1 MLDTKNETAGRLLH
15 LLMVTNSSWSQTRG
29 AFGPV
34 GGTNWQPGWEPV
46 ARQSE
51 CLALPPPSPKRSFC
65 PAFRRRDKT
74 QRLRGVLKRR
84 RRARAAYV
92 LRARARLRAQLP
104 RLTARGVAIV
114 ELLPLNRWRESAASR
129 AQRVLHRMLLSS
141 SSSFRA
147 ASKYE
152 STRRRGASGARCQL
166 QLEGSDGERDHY
178 FRHFKTHFASR
189 VALE

>member
-1 MLDTKNETAGRLLH
+1 MKRLARHQDWDRWEASAPPAWPETR
-15 LLMVTNSSWSQTRG
+15 R
-29 AFGPV
+29 AFGLV
-34 GGTNWQPGWEPV
+34 GRMNWQPGREPV
-46 ARQSE
+46 PRHIE
-51 CLALPPPSPKRSFC
+51 CQAVSPPSPMRYFC
-65 PAFRRRDKT
+65 SAFRRTKT
-74 QRLRGVLKRR
+74 RHKDCGGLKRR
-84 RRARAAYV
+84 RRARAEYV

-104 RLTARGVAIV
+104 RHTARGVAIV
-114 ELLPLNRWRESAASR
+114 ELLPLNRWRESAARR
-129 AQRVLHRMLLSS
+129 AERVLHRMLLSS

-166 QLEGSDGERDHY
+166 QLEGSDGEEGPS

>member
-1 MLDTKNETAGRLLH
+1 MKRLARHQDRDRWEASAPPAWPETRL
-15 LLMVTNSSWSQTRG
+15 

-34 GGTNWQPGWEPV
+34 DGMNWQPGWEPV
-46 ARQSE
+46 PRQIE
-51 CLALPPPSPKRSFC
+51 CQAVFLPSPKRFFC
-65 PAFRRRDKT
+65 SAFRHQDKT
-74 QRLRGVLKRR
+74 QKLREVLKRR

-114 ELLPLNRWRESAASR
+114 ELLPLNRWRGSAASR
-129 AQRVLHRMLLSS
+129 AERVLLRMLLSS
-141 SSSFRA
+141 SSSFRS

-166 QLEGSDGERDHY
+166 QLEGSDGEEEHH
-178 FRHFKTHFASR
+178 FGTSRHISR
-189 VALE
+189 AR